1 MGILKNILELFKKE
15 YVLDCCCPLSST
27 LDPLNGKF
35 FKHNVDGKV
44 YEYLF
49 TALPLPSKKSVDLT
63 IICQAVDDGS
73 FFVCKWN
80 HFFSSTKV
88 DGETVPRFEEQEDE

>member
-1 MGILKNILELFKKE
+1 MNIFKNILELFKKE
-15 YVLDCCCPLSST
+15 YVLDCYCT
-27 LDPLNGKF
+27 LADVEDPLHGKL
-35 FKHNVDGKV
+35 FKHNVDGKI

-49 TALPLPSKKSVDLT
+49 TALPLPSKKSADLT
-63 IICQAVDDGS
+63 VVCQDVDDSS

-88 DGETVPRFEEQEDE
+88 DGEAVPRFEEQKNE

>member
-1 MGILKNILELFKKE
+1 MGALTDILELFKKE
-15 YVLDCCCPLSST
+15 QVLDCYCPLSNVE
-27 LDPLNGKF
+27 DPYHGKL

-49 TALPLPSKKSVDLT
+49 TALPLPSKKSADLT
-63 IICQAVDDGS
+63 VVCQDIDDGS

-88 DGETVPRFEEQEDE
+88 NGETIPRFEEQNDE